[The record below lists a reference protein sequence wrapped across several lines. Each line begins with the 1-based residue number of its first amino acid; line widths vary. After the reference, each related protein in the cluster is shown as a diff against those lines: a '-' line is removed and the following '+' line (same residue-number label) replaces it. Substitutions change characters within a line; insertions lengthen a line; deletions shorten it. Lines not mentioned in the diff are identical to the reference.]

1 MAIVL
6 RQLEADS
13 ILAAEHDAPLELL
26 ALAIALLV
34 DRGEMLDEL
43 AAIGERRNQIALAV

>member
-6 RQLEADS
+6 RHLEADR
-13 ILAAEHDAPLELL
+13 ILATHDDAPLELL

-34 DRGEMLDEL
+34 DSGEMLDEL
-43 AAIGERRNQIALAV
+43 AAIRERRN